1 MEALIREVREE
12 TGYVRENYDII
23 FDSKTGFLVSPGY
36 TTEKIYTYIIKLKS
50 DDIVPLELKLD
61 ETEAL
66 SNKWV
71 DIQDAI
77 QFTNDMKTIFSL
89 NLFAVM
95 KSARK

>member
-1 MEALIREVREE
+1 M
-12 TGYVRENYDII
+12 
-23 FDSKTGFLVSPGY
+23 
-36 TTEKIYTYIIKLKS
+36 
-50 DDIVPLELKLD
+50 PLELKLD

-89 NLFAVM
+89 NLFAVI